1 MDTQP
6 LHSVSAARPRLGHRI
21 KGEVQ
26 AMVGFSVRTRHQK
39 HDLEWKPKVG
49 TNAPTRAEEVPTRF
63 RRLKLRRRR
72 KRSGAETMS
81 DTTMSDTMIL
91 IVVVVLFATLVLGWQ
106 VLAR

>member
-1 MDTQP
+1 MFG
-6 LHSVSAARPRLGHRI
+6 L
-21 KGEVQ
+21 
-26 AMVGFSVRTRHQK
+26 SVRTRHQK

-63 RRLKLRRRR
+63 RRIKLRRRR
-72 KRSGAETMS
+72 KRSGAETMSDTTMS

-106 VLAR
+106 VLAG